1 MKDSVHI
8 DDDDEEKPQI
18 DEIKLAKH
26 FSTIDMHNAGSGVV
40 VEVEADDKNDFND
53 GNVAEVDRFAL
64 SAETKPRLRGK
75 RSFREDLEVSKKVLN
90 LPTDG
95 AAMEGTEVADVC
107 SEITDDDV
115 NRALTYWYKKWL
127 AKIAVEKN
135 GILFSRSRI
144 MDGHRFIV
152 AAGFHKTSV
161 GKEVQL
167 DLLTPVPAHNV
178 AGY

>member
-1 MKDSVHI
+1 
-8 DDDDEEKPQI
+8 
-18 DEIKLAKH
+18 
-26 FSTIDMHNAGSGVV
+26 MHNAGSGVV
-40 VEVEADDKNDFND
+40 VEVEADDKNDPHD
-53 GNVAEVDRFAL
+53 GNVDEVDRFAL

-75 RSFREDLEVSKKVLN
+75 HSFWEDLEVSKKVLN

-95 AAMEGTEVADVC
+95 AAMEGTDVADVC

-115 NRALTYWYKKWL
+115 KRALTYWYKKRSEEVKRFNKKDHI

-167 DLLTPVPAHNV
+167 ELLTPVPVHNV